1 VYQES
6 LDRELFFR
14 KIPYKS
20 QQEFVVLCKGDPLNQ
35 IFRADLVCYE
45 KILLELKA
53 VRAIYD
59 EHRAQV
65 LNYLKA
71 SGLSLGLLV
80 NFGHSVKATI
90 EEIVM

>member
-1 VYQES
+1 M
-6 LDRELFFR
+6 
-14 KIPYKS
+14 
-20 QQEFVVLCKGDPLNQ
+20 VLHKGDPLNQ

-53 VRAIYD
+53 VRTIND

-65 LNYLKA
+65 MNYLKA
-71 SGLSLGLLV
+71 SGLRLGLLV

-90 EEIVM
+90 ERIVM